1 MSRGAHDFPP
11 PPFCKCNKFV
21 NIGDASCVGFHA
33 HLFRDELLV
42 ELGFVNI
49 LHKTFQPQWLANTP
63 SIPRVVVMAD
73 PHVQVHEPT
82 LVLLS
87 ACTTYNL
94 CSFVQAS
101 SGSIYLSC
109 GLRGACGSHLPHW
122 STRPQKHLDSSS
134 WLSSS
139 PGQSCPPKTAPT
151 TNRQLKT

>member
-1 MSRGAHDFPP
+1 MPRHYSTKHISIKHISIYSMKTCSLVGSSPP
-11 PPFCKCNKFV
+11 HQLRYWTNPAFCTKHFSSN
-21 NIGDASCVGFHA
+21 G
-33 HLFRDELLV
+33 LLIHPV
-42 ELGFVNI
+42 
-49 LHKTFQPQWLANTP
+49 
-63 SIPRVVVMAD
+63 PRVVVTAD

-82 LVLLS
+82 LMLLS
-87 ACTTYNL
+87 ACTTCNL

-151 TNRQLKT
+151 TNRQLIT